1 MKKEFCRYAIW
12 DIETSVMLV
21 SGEKYKAKDG
31 LQYVESFSSLCTR
44 FRKVNAFVRHSVV
57 KGRNVEIVYWFNAP
71 KRKPW
76 RVVNDGGLILG
87 LR

>member
-12 DIETSVMLV
+12 DIETGVMLV

-31 LQYVESFSSLCTR
+31 LQYVESFSGLFTK
-44 FRKVNAFVRHSVV
+44 FRKVNAFARHSVI
-57 KGRNVEIVYWFNAP
+57 KGRKVDIVYWFNAP
-71 KRKPW
+71 KRKPC
-76 RVVNDGGLILG
+76 RKVNDGGLILG